1 MLRGCENNAG
11 ADVRTL
17 FERFGA
23 ARIVSVATFFFFV
36 GAVGTR
42 PLVPLHGATL
52 GVGPAE
58 LGVLVALF
66 ALIPVLF
73 TTVYGRWL
81 DSHGCVPAMIASIT
95 IGSIGLFIPAL
106 MPGREGLYLSQ
117 LVAGTGFTAYVLAAQ
132 KYVGQNSA
140 DLWARERNIAVFAM
154 GVALGSLVG
163 PLVAGVGADFAGFLI
178 AFLFLG
184 AVGLGGLL
192 FLLPL
197 LASDGA
203 AARAKP
209 KAVVGESRGRNP
221 LRIFGYNPYL
231 GRAFL
236 ISALILMGKDMYIA
250 YFPLYGIEVG
260 LSATA
265 IGAII
270 ALHNA
275 GGVVMR
281 FFMLPLVRVI
291 GKNRVVVW
299 SVVGSGM
306 FFLLIPL
313 FGDIWVLAALSLAVG
328 LGLGLG
334 QPLAITTTMNLSP
347 PDKVGEVLGFRLML
361 NRLTQFVA
369 PLGFAGA
376 SFVMGVSGTFVIL
389 GALMLVGSFRV
400 KIPDDAEVAADAKG
414 RAAPGPSA

>member
-1 MLRGCENNAG
+1 MPG
-11 ADVRTL
+11 ANVKTL
-17 FERFGA
+17 LDRFSP
-23 ARIVSVATFFFFV
+23 ARIVAVATFFFFV
-36 GAVGTR
+36 GAIGTR
-42 PLVPLHGATL
+42 PLVSLHGATL

-66 ALIPVLF
+66 ALIPVMF
-73 TTVYGRWL
+73 TTIYGRWL
-81 DSHGCVPAMIASIT
+81 DTHGCVRAMLASIA
-95 IGSIGLFIPAL
+95 IAVIGLFLPVL
-106 MPGREGLYLSQ
+106 FPGREGLYLSQ
-117 LVAGTGFTAYVLAAQ
+117 LVAGSGFTAYVLAAQ

-140 DLWARERNIAVFAM
+140 DLWARERNVAIFAM
-154 GVALGSLVG
+154 GVAVGSLVG
-163 PLVAGVGADFAGFLI
+163 PLVAGATADFAGFLT
-178 AFLFLG
+178 AFAWLAG
-184 AVGLGGLL
+184 VGLIALVIL
-192 FLLPL
+192 VPL

-209 KAVVGESRGRNP
+209 KPAAGAPGPRSP
-221 LRIFGYNPYL
+221 LRVFGYNPYL

-250 YFPLYGIEVG
+250 YFPLYGVEVG

-281 FFMLPLVRVI
+281 FFMLPLVRVV

-299 SVVGSGM
+299 SVVASGAV
-306 FFLLIPL
+306 FLLMPMS
-313 FGDIWVLAALSLAVG
+313 GDVWMLAFLSLAVG
-328 LGLGLG
+328 LGLGVG

-361 NRLTQFVA
+361 NRTTQFVA

-376 SFVMGVSGTFVIL
+376 SLLTGVAGTFVIL
-389 GALMLVGSFRV
+389 GAVLLAGSTRLT
-400 KIPDDAEVAADAKG
+400 IPADAEAQADAKG
-414 RAAPGPSA
+414 RAGEKPEDQSRTT